1 MADEKKVQDEFLM
14 FRGKPMVRCGNTV
27 YYGDMRDPFVVMLS
41 ITSTKPLG
49 DIEVADRVVVQLL
62 STDSNASPRE
72 RIIKKSEKKGLYAA
86 IDIGEIWLKRALQQA
101 AAE

>member
-14 FRGKPMVRCGNTV
+14 FRDKPMVRCGNTI
-27 YYGDMRDPFVVMLS
+27 YYGDVRDPFVVMLS
-41 ITSTKPLG
+41 ITSTKPFG
-49 DIEVADRVVVQLL
+49 DTEVADRVVVQLL
-62 STDSNASPRE
+62 STDQNASPRE

-101 AAE
+101 AE

>member
-1 MADEKKVQDEFLM
+1 MADKKVQDEFLM
-14 FRGKPMVRCGNTV
+14 FRDKPMVRCGNTI
-27 YYGDMRDPFVVMLS
+27 YYGDTRDPFVVMLS

-62 STDSNASPRE
+62 STDQNASPRE

-101 AAE
+101 GE

>member
-1 MADEKKVQDEFLM
+1 MADKKVQDEFLM
-14 FRGKPMVRCGNTV
+14 FRDKPMVRCGNTI
-27 YYGDMRDPFVVMLS
+27 YYGDTRDPFVVMLS

-62 STDSNASPRE
+62 STDQDASPRE

-101 AAE
+101 GE

>member
-14 FRGKPMVRCGNTV
+14 FREKPMVRCGNTI

-49 DIEVADRVVVQLL
+49 DTEVADRVVVQLL
-62 STDSNASPRE
+62 STDPDVSPRE
-72 RIIKKSEKKGLYAA
+72 RIVKKSEKKGLYTAL
-86 IDIGEIWLKRALQQA
+86 DIGEIWLKRALQQA
-101 AAE
+101 AE

>member
-1 MADEKKVQDEFLM
+1 MADEKKVQNEFLM

-41 ITSTKPLG
+41 ITSTKLLG
-49 DIEVADRVVVQLL
+49 DIEVADRVIVQLL
-62 STDSNASPRE
+62 STDSDASPRE

>member
-14 FRGKPMVRCGNTV
+14 FRGKPMVRSGNTI

-41 ITSTKPLG
+41 ITSTKKIG
-49 DIEVADRVVVQLL
+49 DEEVADRVIVQLL
-62 STDSNASPRE
+62 STDPNASAKE
-72 RIIKKSEKKGLYAA
+72 RIVKKSEKKGLYTA

-101 AAE
+101 NAE